1 MSSDLKLELGPRPL
15 FLPGLGAC
23 PQFAGISSQALG
35 KCGPTKL
42 QRGVEMCLNP
52 DPPALVFLT

>member
-1 MSSDLKLELGPRPL
+1 MSSDLELKLGPRL
-15 FLPGLGAC
+15 LVLPGLRAR
-23 PQFAGISSQALG
+23 PQFTGISSQALG
-35 KCGPTKL
+35 KRAPNRF